1 MKSYFQCSVLFI
13 VCSINL
19 FFSSLDAQ
27 ISKPSWSKKF
37 AYQKSFIENKGQ
49 FAIPNSFGNPSPVLF
64 AVDHGGTKIY
74 FTAKGITYTFLETT
88 KKQKDAREIERERK
102 EEFNNPEKYAR
113 HEKEEHQLKVK
124 ADQVTML
131 WQNANP
137 NAEIVANEETV
148 DYHSYCF
155 KLPSGE
161 YKNISNIKGYKQ
173 ITYKNIYPSIDIA
186 YVFHEKGGLEYSL
199 TLHPGA
205 NPSQVKMVY
214 DSHVEL
220 NNAGEIRISTKF
232 GDIIDHA
239 PLTFYQDNNASVIAS
254 SFAKTGKT
262 VFFQLANYDN
272 TKTVVIDPW
281 TQTPSFTSNWDCV
294 WECEK
299 DGAGNVYMIG
309 GVMPM
314 QLLKYNA
321 AGALQWTYN
330 TPYDTTSWLGT
341 MTTDL
346 TGNTYV
352 TQGSV
357 AKIAKVSNVG
367 AVVWYNA
374 APAGGSTEFWSMTFN
389 CDETR
394 LVIGGTGGFIPP
406 LPYVYEVDVTTGN
419 IASSVQVTAGQL
431 MPTQEVRS
439 ITSGRN
445 GKYYFLTHDT
455 IGTLMQNFI
464 ACTNSTSVVYKIS
477 NSYSF
482 DYKCENFRYDNSGI
496 AAIKANQNFLYTQ
509 NGTHLH
515 KRSLATGAILDT
527 VVIPGGSSIN
537 SAGRNQVCNSGIDI
551 DDCGNVYVGSTNA
564 VIKFDANL
572 NQLAVYPTNYIV
584 YDLHVTS
591 GGDIIV
597 CGSTGTSATSIRT
610 GYIETINI
618 GACTSMSITC
628 CDASI
633 CSPNKFCSTDAPVS
647 LQSVT
652 SGGTWSGT
660 GITNT
665 SSGTFDPSIAGTGI
679 HYIKYSLPCGSDSI
693 PVTVNAC
700 STVSIC
706 INSGSLT
713 AFGGNGTYTWAST
726 TTSVNCSS
734 CSGGNCIPFVC
745 PGIIVPVWTA
755 TGTTVVAPSST
766 VFPIKVTD
774 VNTSTTFTFN
784 TLASIPTCNTTG
796 IHQLN
801 QESNH
806 ASIYPNPNNGEFS
819 VNYSFVQ
826 EGQKIIL
833 FDMLGKEVK
842 QFDLENTRGIKSLN
856 VSDLSNGTYLYKIQ
870 NKKET
875 LFNGKI
881 TLSK

>member
-1 MKSYFQCSVLFI
+1 MFLSLSLFGQNRTT
-13 VCSINL
+13 S
-19 FFSSLDAQ
+19 
-27 ISKPSWSKKF
+27 SWSKKF
-37 AYQKSFIENKGQ
+37 EYQKSFIENKGQ
-49 FAIPNSFGNPSPVLF
+49 FVIPNAFGNPSPVLF

-74 FTAKGITYTFLETT
+74 FTKRGITYAFLETT
-88 KKQKDAREIERERK
+88 KKQKDAKEIERERD
-102 EEFNNPEKYAR
+102 EEFKNPEAHAR
-113 HEKEEHQLKVK
+113 HEKKEHQLKVK

-148 DYHSYCF
+148 DYHSYYV
-155 KLPSGE
+155 KQLSGE
-161 YKNISNIKGYKQ
+161 YKNVSNIKGFKK
-173 ITYKNIYPSIDIA
+173 ITYKNIYPNIDID
-186 YVFHEKGGLEYSL
+186 YVFHKKGGLEYSL

-220 NNAGEIRISTKF
+220 SNAGEIRISTKF

-239 PLTFYQDNNASVIAS
+239 PLTFYKGNNRSVIAS
-254 SFAKTGKT
+254 SFTKASKT
-262 VFFQLANYDN
+262 VSFQLANYDN

-281 TQTPSFTSNWDCV
+281 TQTPAFTSNWDCV

-299 DGAGNVYMIG
+299 DGAGNVYVIG
-309 GVMPM
+309 GVNPM
-314 QLLKYNA
+314 QLLKYSST
-321 AGALQWTYN
+321 GSLQWTFN

-341 MTTDL
+341 VATDL
-346 TGNTYV
+346 VGNSYV
-352 TQGSV
+352 SLGSI
-357 AKIAKVSNVG
+357 AKILKVDNTG
-367 AVVWYNA
+367 ALVWANS
-374 APAGGSTEFWSMTFN
+374 GSGSPGAMDEYWSIAFN
-389 CDETR
+389 CDQTK
-394 LVIGGTGGFIPP
+394 LVVGGTTNNSTLRGAIFDIDINTGVPTHTQVVAIGSMMSSPP
-406 LPYVYEVDVTTGN
+406 T
-419 IASSVQVTAGQL
+419 I
-431 MPTQEVRS
+431 QEVRS
-439 ITSGRN
+439 ITTGKN
-445 GKYYFLTHDT
+445 GKYYFLTLDT
-455 IGTLMQNFI
+455 IGLISQNSSNCTFGSTI
-464 ACTNSTSVVYKIS
+464 FKTNSKYAL
-477 NSYSF
+477 N
-482 DYKCENFRYDNSGI
+482 YKCENFRYNNSGI

-527 VVIPGGSSIN
+527 AIIPGGASIN
-537 SAGRNQVCNSGIDI
+537 SMGRNQVSNSGIDI
-551 DDCGNVYVGSTNA
+551 DDCGNVYVGSINA

-572 NQLAVYPTNYIV
+572 NQLAIYPTNYIV

-597 CGSTGTSATSIRT
+597 CGSTGTSVTALRT
-610 GYIETINI
+610 GYIETINV
-618 GACTSMSITC
+618 GACASMSITC

-633 CSPNKFCSTDAPVS
+633 CAPNKFCSTDAPVS

-652 SGGTWSGT
+652 IGGTWSGT
-660 GITNT
+660 GITNA
-665 SSGTFDPSIAGTGI
+665 SSGIFDPSIAGAGI
-679 HYIKYSLPCGSDSI
+679 HYIIYSLPCGSDSI

-706 INSGSLT
+706 VNSGSLT
-713 AFGGNGTYTWAST
+713 AFGGNGNYTWAST
-726 TTSVNCSS
+726 TTSLS
-734 CSGGNCIPFVC
+734 CASCPGGTCTPFIC
-745 PGIIVPVWTA
+745 PGVIVPTWTASGIIVN
-755 TGTTVVAPSST
+755 APSST

-784 TLASIPTCNTTG
+784 TLASLPTCNTTG

-819 VNYSFVQ
+819 VSYSFIQ

-833 FDMLGKEVK
+833 YDMLGKEVK
-842 QFDLENTRGIKSLN
+842 YFDLESTNGVKNIN